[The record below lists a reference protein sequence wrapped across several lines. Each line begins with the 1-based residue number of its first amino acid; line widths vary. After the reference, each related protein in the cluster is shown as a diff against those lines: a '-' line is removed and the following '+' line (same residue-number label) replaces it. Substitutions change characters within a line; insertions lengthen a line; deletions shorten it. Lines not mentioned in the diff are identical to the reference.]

1 MTCPARRARHVKWPG
16 NRLSVGCP
24 MAPRTPEH
32 GPHDTLSTVGRE
44 DRMACAAGTISP
56 ARLTSSGLGPGAQ
69 GAVIFSTVPA
79 KRSFKRWSF
88 QTVLSNLRSFK
99 RPFFQTFVLSIFS
112 RSVFTL
118 AIADQSQLSAPPVW
132 YSITRV
138 SKKFRSFFRSIISAI
153 HGKGFSS
160 CG

>member
-1 MTCPARRARHVKWPG
+1 
-16 NRLSVGCP
+16 
-24 MAPRTPEH
+24 
-32 GPHDTLSTVGRE
+32 
-44 DRMACAAGTISP
+44 MACAAGAISP
-56 ARLTSSGLGPGAQ
+56 ARLTASGLGPGAP
-69 GAVIFSTVPA
+69 GAVI
-79 KRSFKRWSF
+79 
-88 QTVLSNLRSFK
+88 
-99 RPFFQTFVLSIFS
+99 FQTFVLSIVLSVFG

-118 AIADQSQLSAPPVW
+118 SIADQSQLSAPPVW